1 MTSPMS
7 EYHKIELEYIL
18 RCSPNVLYSFLT
30 EPSGL
35 SEWFC
40 DNVNIRAEVMTFIW
54 NKDSEQR
61 AKKTGSRENSYV
73 RYRWLDS
80 PENVYFE
87 FRIQVD
93 DITGETALMITDFAE
108 DGDED
113 ETRLSWDSAIQKL
126 HRVIGS

>member
-1 MTSPMS
+1 MS
-7 EYHKIELEYIL
+7 EQKKVELEYIL
-18 RCSPNVLYSFLT
+18 RCSPSVLYSFLT

-40 DNVNIRAEVMTFIW
+40 DNVNVRGGMYTFIW
-54 NKDSEQR
+54 NKDSEQK
-61 AKKTGSRENSYV
+61 AKLTGSRENVYA
-73 RYRWLDS
+73 RYRWAES
-80 PENVYFE
+80 PDNIFFE

-113 ETRLSWDSAIQKL
+113 EIRLSWDSAIQKL